1 MKSTLL
7 RIFLEWALL
16 ASVLMSV
23 AFFACYCVKSRQLRA
38 CKAQLGEAQV
48 RFQNNRAWMTMLVAE
63 CREYAKTNADMA
75 RLFNAAAPQPPAA
88 APTVAPAPAT
98 KPKAK

>member
-7 RIFLEWALL
+7 RIFFEWALI

-23 AFFACYCVKSRQLRA
+23 GFFAWFVGKSRQLRA
-38 CKAQLGEAQV
+38 CSAQMADAQS
-48 RFQNNRAWMTMLVAE
+48 RFQNNRALMQMLVAE
-63 CREYAKTNADMA
+63 CQEYAKTNADLA
-75 RLFNAAAPQPPAA
+75 RLLNPAAVQAPAAP
-88 APTVAPAPAT
+88 VSAT

>member
-7 RIFLEWALL
+7 RIFFEWALI

-23 AFFACYCVKSRQLRA
+23 GFFAWFFGKSRQLRS
-38 CKAQLGEAQV
+38 CSAQMADAQS
-48 RFQNNRAWMTMLVAE
+48 RFQNNRALMGMLVAE
-63 CREYAKTNADMA
+63 CQEYAKTNADLA
-75 RLFNAAAPQPPAA
+75 RLLNPAA
-88 APTVAPAPAT
+88 AQMPAAPMSTPAPAP